1 MKTNKRISLAAILFA
16 ILSFTNPLPA
26 TVIYQDT
33 FSGPAATMNGR
44 VPDTVSNGTNW
55 ASSIVTQFA
64 VDGAGSGILSA
75 ATGSSAGSAGPTL
88 PFTPDGSSVYV
99 LSVDLVGFGDVNANH
114 WFTLGFTATNNGVG
128 WFTAGN
134 GGRAAVLIAPLGSP
148 NNQAQTFCASN
159 GTANG
164 INFNNANPEPGTY
177 TLILDSSS
185 GNLLFQNPNGVLR
198 AFKLSSTDMSSIKS
212 VQLSAG
218 SSTPVGLVF
227 DDFLLQTTNITTPIV
242 APVLISGASTINL
255 PVSSNVFSGTT
266 LSLSGGAIGATSYDW
281 VTDNGSGGT
290 TWTSLG
296 SNTNILTVNTT
307 PLSAGNYQYALV
319 ASNSFGMVTS
329 SVPAT
334 ISVVVSAPTL
344 VADIFPTNRTTY
356 TTKAASFTASF
367 TGSLPLS
374 YLWQYSPNPDGSGAV
389 MVTNL
394 AVISNNSVL
403 LTNLTLPED
412 GYYSVQA
419 SNFLGTLNSGW
430 ARLNVLNS
438 AAQTNALFIDSF
450 SRVVALN
457 GTTADVTNS
466 AGAWSAV
473 TGWTTTGSEG
483 RATGISSGNSG
494 HISALPITLTAGKV
508 YQVSFEILSLTGT
521 AANWVGW
528 GFFNSINS
536 SSTLFGNE
544 VAVALAQVNGTGQ
557 SFYGLPSLSHASTV
571 AGTGGVGQYAVRLTV
586 LGSGAA
592 VVEFIRNGIVLR
604 TGSLTTAEVTA
615 ITGVGLSAQ
624 SSVTTTFDNF
634 RVENLAF
641 PATPTVGSPI
651 LFPSSTVYAGTPVT
665 VNVSAGGQTPLF
677 YQWQADNGSGGVTFD
692 NTGGNS
698 TNLAVDTTS
707 LLGAYQYQVIVTNLY
722 GSITSAPVTLT
733 VNPASAPLLTKD
745 TRPTCVQDVPVGQN
759 ASFLARF
766 DGTQPISYQWQF
778 STDSGGAGA
787 TNISGAT
794 NVLLTLTN
802 VQNANAGYYSLQAT
816 NTVSPF
822 VANST
827 WSQLTVHAGANQ
839 LTNSATLAYIYED
852 SFSRGGNLAFTA
864 PDVVDTTGEVWY
876 GANTVFKTDGDQLNV
891 IGTGVAHI
899 ALVPA
904 SNTTYSVSALLIP
917 VCGNGS
923 SSCTLGF
930 NTATGTSFPGDSGWI
945 AYATSLGDGTGQT
958 YAGASTASG
967 SGTANSV
974 GGPGT
979 YTLQL
984 AVAGDGSGTVLYAKN
999 SEIYATNILTSA
1011 QVNTIRSIAVLG
1023 ITSGGAI
1030 DNVSLASY
1038 PTVTVN
1044 TASTNIVFSASGG
1057 DLTLSWPADHTG
1069 WTLQMNTN
1077 LVTTNWVP
1085 IGGSSATNQMIIPIS
1100 PAIPTVFYRLVYP

>member
-1 MKTNKRISLAAILFA
+1 MKTNKRISWAAILFA
-16 ILSFTNPLPA
+16 IFSLTNLLSA

-33 FSGPAATMNGR
+33 FSGAATTMNGR

-55 ASSIVTQFA
+55 TSPVLTQFA
-64 VDGAGSGILSA
+64 VDGGGNGVLSA
-75 ATGSSAGSAGPTL
+75 AIPNNGSAGPTL

-99 LSVDLVGFGDVNANH
+99 LSVDVLGFGDVTAGH
-114 WFTLGFTATNNGVG
+114 WFALGFTATNNGAQ
-128 WFTAGN
+128 WFSAQY
-134 GGRAAVLIAPLGSP
+134 GGRATILVAPLGSVG
-148 NNQAQTFCASN
+148 NQAQTFCASN
-159 GTANG
+159 STANG
-164 INFNNANPEPGTY
+164 INFNNADPSGSY
-177 TLILDSSS
+177 TLILDSST
-185 GNLLFQNPNGVLR
+185 GNLIFENPNGVLR
-198 AFKLSSTDMSSIKS
+198 AFHLSSSDVSSIKS
-212 VQLSAG
+212 VQLSANTA
-218 SSTPVGLVF
+218 TPVGLSF
-227 DDFLLQTTNITTPIV
+227 DNFLLQTTNITIPIV
-242 APVLISGASTINL
+242 APVLVSGASTLTL
-255 PVSSNVFSGTT
+255 PVSTNVFSGTT
-266 LSLSGGAIGATSYDW
+266 VSLSGGAIGATSYDW
-281 VTDNGSGGT
+281 VTDDGSGGT
-290 TWTSLG
+290 TWTNLG
-296 SNTNILTVNTT
+296 SNTNILAVNTAS
-307 PLSAGNYQYALV
+307 LAAGSYQYALV

-334 ISVVVSAPTL
+334 INVVVSAPNLTS
-344 VADIFPTNRTTY
+344 DIFPTNRTSY
-356 TTKAASFTASF
+356 TQKAASFTAAFS
-367 TGSLPLS
+367 GSLPLN

-389 MVTNL
+389 TVTNL
-394 AVISNNSVL
+394 AVITNNSVL

-419 SNFLGTLNSGW
+419 SNSIGTLNSGW
-430 ARLNVLNS
+430 ARLNVLDS

-450 SRVVALN
+450 SRVVPLN

-521 AANWVGW
+521 AANWVGL
-528 GFFNSINS
+528 GFFNSTNS
-536 SSTLFGNE
+536 SGTLFGNE

-557 SFYGLPSLSHASTV
+557 SFYGLPSLSNPSTL

-586 LGSGAA
+586 LGSGSA
-592 VVEFIRNGIVLR
+592 VVEFIRNGVVFR
-604 TGSLTTAEVTA
+604 TGSLTSAQVTA
-615 ITGVGLSAQ
+615 IAGVGLAEQ
-624 SSVTTTFDNF
+624 NNVTATFDNF

-641 PATPTVGSPI
+641 PATPTPGTPTFSPGSTI
-651 LFPSSTVYAGTPVT
+651 YAGTPVM
-665 VNVSAGGQTPLF
+665 VNISAGGQTPLF
-677 YQWQADNGSGGVTFD
+677 YEWQWDNGSGGVTFSD
-692 NTGGNS
+692 TGGNS

-722 GSITSAPVTLT
+722 GSVTSAPVTLT
-733 VNPASAPLLTKD
+733 VNPPSAPLLIKD
-745 TRPTCVQDVPVGQN
+745 TRPTCAQDVPIGQN
-759 ASFLARF
+759 ATFLARF

-778 STDSGGAGA
+778 SPDPGGAGA
-787 TNISGAT
+787 TIIPGAT

-822 VANST
+822 IANSA
-827 WSQLTVHAGANQ
+827 WSQLLVHTGVNQ
-839 LTNSATLAYIYED
+839 LTNSATLSYIYND

-876 GANTVFKTDGDQLNV
+876 GANTVFKADGDQLNV

-904 SNTTYSVSALLIP
+904 INTTYSVSALLIP
-917 VCGNGS
+917 ACGNGS

-930 NTATGTSFPGDSGWI
+930 NTATGTSFPADSGWI
-945 AYATSLGDGTGQT
+945 AYSTSLGDGTGQT

-1011 QVNTIRSIAVLG
+1011 QVNAIRSIAVLG

-1030 DNVSLASY
+1030 DDVTLTAYS
-1038 PTVTVN
+1038 TVTVN
-1044 TASTNIVFSASGG
+1044 TTSTNIVFSASDGN
-1057 DLTLSWPADHTG
+1057 LTLSWPADHTG

-1085 IGGSSATNQMIIPIS
+1085 IGGSSATNQVIIPIN
-1100 PAIPTVFYRLVYP
+1100 PTNPTVFYRLAYP